1 MPTIIPPIPR
11 GDRNSAAFEALRNLF
26 RFSGFDE
33 GVVCERLGIAKLS
46 GVQPEAVRRNDT
58 GPLRNASDALIRL
71 FIEGWPVLTSDL
83 QRLLTAEGLSLLAD
97 FQLVMAIGEDSQAAT
112 VSLYPIENL
121 LVASDRYN
129 NADGSLYDGWDD
141 LVYPCLF
148 STTRKFSETIPR
160 TACDEVLDLCA
171 GTGIGA
177 LLVASTARRVVAADV
192 TPRCEEFMRF
202 NAKLNGFENIEPVTG
217 DLYAPVQ
224 GQRFDRIIT
233 HPPYQPV
240 LEHIATF
247 NSGGVDGEQITRRII
262 EGAPAHLKPGG
273 QLFSLCQLTDREDPV
288 ELRVRQW
295 ITETESRDCDTAFV
309 VYKHHDLTRYTAI
322 ETLQERKNHAA
333 WQSWMKALGDAGV
346 TDMVYGMVMLQRRA
360 VSNPDREVF
369 SVRREGPESGRD
381 DLPKLLE
388 LEANFQ
394 SREFAAVVLASR
406 LLARQGATMQV
417 THSLTG
423 GKWRQDK
430 LAIQRKTPFEVKVEI
445 DPVTAN
451 LLSMMD
457 GTKTGSQLRDT
468 LPFQVPDAQMAGLVR
483 MLASNGFVEILPAP
497 APST

>member
-11 GDRNSAAFEALRNLF
+11 SDRNSAAFEVLRNLF
-26 RFSGFDE
+26 RISGFTE
-33 GVVCERLGIAKLS
+33 GIVCERLGIAKLS

-58 GPLRNASDALIRL
+58 GPLRNASDSLIRL
-71 FIEGWPVLTSDL
+71 FIEGWPVLTTDL
-83 QRLLTAEGLSLLAD
+83 QRLLTEEELSLLGE
-97 FQLVMAIGEDSQAAT
+97 FQLVMPHGEDSHAAT
-112 VSLYPIENL
+112 VSLYPIEDL
-121 LVASDRYN
+121 LIASDRYN

-148 STTRKFSETIPR
+148 STTRKFIETIPR
-160 TACDEVLDLCA
+160 TACDDVLDLCA

-177 LLVASTARRVVAADV
+177 LLAASTAKRVVAADV

-202 NAKLNGFENIEPVTG
+202 NARLNGFENIEPVTG

-224 GQRFDRIIT
+224 GQQFDRIIT

-295 ITETESRDCDTAFV
+295 ITEQESHDCDTAFV

-322 ETLQERKNHAA
+322 ETLQERKSHAA
-333 WQSWMKALGDAGV
+333 WQAWLKALGDAGV
-346 TDMVYGMVMLQRRA
+346 TDMVYGMVMLQRRHA
-360 VSNPDREVF
+360 SMADRPVF
-369 SVRREGPESGRD
+369 SLRREGSESGRD
-381 DLPKLLE
+381 DLLRMIEQETSFLDPAFPERAL
-388 LEANFQ
+388 
-394 SREFAAVVLASR
+394 AAR
-406 LLARQGATMQV
+406 LMAKQGSTMQV
-417 THSLTG
+417 THSLAG

-430 LAIQRKTPFEVKVEI
+430 LTLHRKSPFEVKVEV

-457 GTKTGSQLRDT
+457 GSKTGSQLRDT
-468 LPFQVPDAQMAGLVR
+468 LPFSVPDSQMAGLVR
-483 MLASNGFVEILPAP
+483 MLASNGFIDILY
-497 APST
+497 T